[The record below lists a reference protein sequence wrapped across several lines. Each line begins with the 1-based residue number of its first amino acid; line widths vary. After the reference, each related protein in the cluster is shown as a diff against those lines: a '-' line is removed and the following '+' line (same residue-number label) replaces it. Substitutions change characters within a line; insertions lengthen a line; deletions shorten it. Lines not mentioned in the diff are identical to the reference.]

1 MSDFEHGLQ
10 LIIMPGQRP
19 PLWQRTMYE
28 TAFETWRTVWEE
40 AANEI
45 ENFPK
50 KVYSNDFTRQ
60 DEVLAVFRGDDCTSL
75 GFWTELDMSYEASR
89 ADQYFQSWDSES
101 LNQLTK
107 YGMKVGKYSYFTVS
121 KPYRSWSREVG
132 ISLTDLQV
140 GLFGLRFLDSDC
152 SAMTGTT
159 RNNRK
164 INLVCE
170 RGGAQIIKK
179 NVMQYGSEVDL
190 MAWYK
195 HTVKPYKEIEFWAQK
210 LWMNKLDFK
219 QIRRNNVSRE
229 TSTYTLR

>member
-1 MSDFEHGLQ
+1 MSEIEHGLQ

-28 TAFETWRTVWEE
+28 TAFETWRAVWEE
-40 AANEI
+40 AAQEI

-60 DEVLAVFRGDDCTSL
+60 DEILAVFRGEDCTSL
-75 GFWTELDMSYEASR
+75 GFWSELDMTFEACRS
-89 ADQYFQSWDSES
+89 DQYFQSWDQAS

-107 YGMKVGKYSYFTVS
+107 FGMNIGKYSYFTVS
-121 KPYRSWSREVG
+121 KPYRLWSREKG

-140 GLFGLRFLDSDC
+140 ALFGFRLLESEC
-152 SAMTGTT
+152 TAMTGTT

-170 RGGAQIIKK
+170 RGGAQVIRRD
-179 NVMQYGSEVDL
+179 VMQYGSEVDL
-190 MAWYK
+190 MAWYR
-195 HTVKPYKEIEFWAQK
+195 HTVSPYKEIEYLAHR
-210 LWMNKLDFK
+210 LWVNKMDFK

-229 TSTYTLR
+229 ATTYTL